1 MDLNILG
8 LISSLG
14 YKRYIFTSNFIRSTI
29 SFIPVTV
36 SIKEEDSCIYTFL
49 NEKGDIF
56 YMWSVIFN
64 KLTSNL
70 SSNNQEFEDTI
81 NFKSYNFFINEDS
94 FLIPECDDIKDIFFY
109 FSGNTFQRPS
119 IPFDTRQNLGDKI
132 FIISNAGILFSYY
145 ENGKNVLNPMGIDGN
160 NVKWERQRTLIGS
173 FNSTFE
179 ITVNHLLPRD
189 LSFWE

>member
-1 MDLNILG
+1 MDLHILG

-14 YKRYIFTSNFIRSTI
+14 YKKYTFTSNFIHSTI
-29 SFIPVTV
+29 SYIPVTV
-36 SIKEEDSCIYTFL
+36 AIKDEDPYIYTFL
-49 NEKGDIF
+49 NEKGHIF
-56 YMWSVIFN
+56 HMWSVIFN
-64 KLTSNL
+64 KLTLNL
-70 SSNNQEFEDTI
+70 GSNNHEFEDTI
-81 NFKSYNFFINEDS
+81 NLKSYNFFINEDS
-94 FLIPECDDIKDIFFY
+94 FLIPECDDINDIFFY

-119 IPFDTRQNLGDKI
+119 IPLDTRQNLGDKI

-145 ENGKNVLNPMGIDGN
+145 ETGRNVLNPMGIDGN
-160 NVKWERQRTLIGS
+160 NVKWEKQRTLIGT